1 MANSYR
7 SLRLRY
13 SDKLRLGGSDISIHW
28 ISGPSRLGPS
38 MEAWKAVILKL
49 KIFWAC
55 LKKNWK
61 AAALA
66 VWSIVVWFV
75 SRRNS
80 SAAIA
85 AMEANKESYEAQ
97 IKSLKKEHKIEREKI
112 EQLNLKYKQTL
123 ATIEEKYNK
132 KEKELSQREKK
143 RVKEIVKQAKES
155 PDEINKKIEDLFGF
169 TSDS

>member
-1 MANSYR
+1 MIF
-7 SLRLRY
+7 
-13 SDKLRLGGSDISIHW
+13 KI
-28 ISGPSRLGPS
+28 
-38 MEAWKAVILKL
+38 

-66 VWSIVVWFV
+66 IWSILVWFI

-80 SAAIA
+80 SAAIE
-85 AMEANKESYEAQ
+85 AMEANKKSYEKQ
-97 IKSLKKEHKIEREKI
+97 IKSLKRQHVVEVKKRE
-112 EQLNLKYKQTL
+112 ELRLKYEETL
-123 ATIEEKYNK
+123 AKIEEKYKKK
-132 KEKELSQREKK
+132 KEHLSKVEKK
-143 RVKEIVKQAKES
+143 KVKEIVEKAKDN